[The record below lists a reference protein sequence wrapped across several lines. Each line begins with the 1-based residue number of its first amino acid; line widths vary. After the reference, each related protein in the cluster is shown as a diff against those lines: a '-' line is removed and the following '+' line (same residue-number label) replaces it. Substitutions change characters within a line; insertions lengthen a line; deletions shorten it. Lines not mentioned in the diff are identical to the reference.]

1 MIGGSYLD
9 ISQIQ
14 IKINQTSLADS
25 GKTKSNKSND
35 ASANSFNQVLAMFNL
50 LGQQTEQ
57 LEATNIQGDSEVS
70 NTIIDPAELDEEDL
84 QQLDSLLTTLVEL
97 LQSIQKS
104 IEENEIESS
113 SQVFNPNNQF
123 NQLQQNVEKIGQDLA
138 RWLQK
143 LDGLNE
149 PTLIN
154 VNENQLL
161 QKLASL
167 MNEIKS
173 NEKNSSILNNIED
186 KLQHVLN
193 EFDNIKQIDSPETNV
208 LLSLDK
214 NLVLF
219 SPEGNRNITQ
229 NENGRFNQ
237 DFVNEPVLSNGSVFM
252 STDQQVQG
260 NKSWSSTNEQQSLPT
275 MSVNDFV
282 PEVSDFVGRYMRI
295 FHNQNGSTEA
305 KFLLSPDHLGQIEV
319 KLTVQNGEVSA
330 QILAD
335 TNVAKEALEA
345 QLQQLKHALTQQ
357 GLTVQKLDVVQ
368 QTPQSFD
375 LNQNNQPQSFS
386 QDTSNSDKRQ
396 FTESSEEGSKKQ
408 HENDLG
414 TMDVLSPVET
424 KMATYGGAIAK
435 SAPRID
441 FTA

>member
-1 MIGGSYLD
+1 MIGGSFLD

-14 IKINQTSLADS
+14 IKINQTSLTDS
-25 GKTKSNKSND
+25 GKTKSNKAND
-35 ASANSFNQVLAMFNL
+35 ASANSFDQVLAMFNL

-57 LEATNIQGDSEVS
+57 QEATNIQGDSEVS
-70 NTIIDPAELDEEDL
+70 NTIMDPAELEEEDL

-97 LQSIQKS
+97 IQSLQQSI
-104 IEENEIESS
+104 EIKESETS
-113 SQVFNPNNQF
+113 SHALNPNNQL

-138 RWLQK
+138 QWLQK

-149 PTLIN
+149 PSLIDE
-154 VNENQLL
+154 NENQLI
-161 QKLASL
+161 QKLANL
-167 MNEIKS
+167 MSVIPS
-173 NEKNSSILNNIED
+173 TDKNSSILNNIED
-186 KLQHVLN
+186 KLQHIMN
-193 EFDNIKQIDSPETNV
+193 EFDDIKLKGTPETNV

-214 NLVLF
+214 NLILL
-219 SPEGNRNITQ
+219 SPTINQNINP

-237 DFVNEPVLSNGSVFM
+237 EFVDEPVNSNTFLSI
-252 STDQQVQG
+252 DQQIQG
-260 NKSWSSTNEQQSLPT
+260 SKSWGSTNEQPSPPT
-275 MSVNDFV
+275 MKLNDFV

-319 KLTVQNGEVSA
+319 KLMVQNGEVSA

-335 TNVAKEALEA
+335 TTVAKDALEA

-375 LNQNNQPQSFS
+375 LNQNNQQQSFS
-386 QDTSNSDKRQ
+386 QNSSNSDKRQ
-396 FTESSEEGSKKQ
+396 FTDSTKEVSNKQ
-408 HENDLG
+408 QDQEHG
-414 TMDVLSPVET
+414 TIDTISPVET
-424 KMATYGGAIAK
+424 KIVTYGGVVTK

>member
-1 MIGGSYLD
+1 MD

-25 GKTKSNKSND
+25 GKTKSNKPND
-35 ASANSFNQVLAMFNL
+35 ASVNSFNQVLAMFNL
-50 LGQQTEQ
+50 LGQQSEQ
-57 LEATNIQGDSEVS
+57 LETTNIQGDSEVS

-84 QQLDSLLTTLVEL
+84 QQLDSLLTSMVEL
-97 LQSIQKS
+97 LQSLQQSLEK
-104 IEENEIESS
+104 NETEPSS
-113 SQVFNPNNQF
+113 HVFNPNNQL
-123 NQLQQNVEKIGQDLA
+123 NQLQQNAEKIGQDLA

-149 PTLIN
+149 PTST
-154 VNENQLL
+154 NENEIQLI
-161 QKLASL
+161 QKLANL
-167 MNEIKS
+167 MNEIKP

-186 KLQHVLN
+186 KLQLVLN

-237 DFVNEPVLSNGSVFM
+237 DFVNEPVHTNGSVFI
-252 STDQQVQG
+252 STDQQIQG

-282 PEVSDFVGRYMRI
+282 PEVSDFVGSYMRI

-345 QLQQLKHALTQQ
+345 QLQQLKQALTQQ

-386 QDTSNSDKRQ
+386 QDTSHSDKRQ
-396 FTESSEEGSKKQ
+396 SADSSEEGSKKQ
-408 HENDLG
+408 HENDHG

-424 KMATYGGAIAK
+424 KMATYGGAMIK